1 MSSTDENI
9 KALSRAVLADAQ
21 GKAQQIMAD
30 AIAKADGI
38 RLHAKEQAKVEKEQ
52 ILARAYQEAEQIRN
66 QSIASAHLKARTIL
80 LEQREKVLM
89 NVFEQASQEI
99 TALQQGTDYENIVV
113 NLLKDALLHLG
124 DKQALIRA
132 DQKTQACLTKDLLA
146 DISKETGISL
156 KLGRPLQ
163 QGIGVM
169 VQTMD
174 GHRQYDNTFEA
185 RLQRMWD
192 SLRGPVYHILMG
204 EP

>member
-38 RLHAKEQAKVEKEQ
+38 RLHAQEQARVEKEQ
-52 ILARAYQEAEQIRN
+52 ILARAHQEAGQIRN
-66 QSIASAHLKARTIL
+66 QSIASARLKARTIL

-89 NVFEQASQEI
+89 NVFEQARQEI
-99 TALQQGTDYENIVV
+99 TALQQGTDYEDIVV
-113 NLLKDALLHLG
+113 NLLKDALFHLG

-132 DQKTQACLTKDLLA
+132 DQKTQACLTSDLLA
-146 DISKETGISL
+146 DISRETGISL
-156 KLGRPLQ
+156 ELGKPLQ